1 MKVGSSMERINYKGF
16 FIDRTKTGYRI
27 SKQSDS
33 SIHSHLRNK
42 NPCFTLID
50 NVVNKRIPKRCG
62 LYYLESHI
70 RLAENLDY
78 KRRLQDY
85 YDIKV
90 NKGKKQN
97 YYNPHK
103 KRF

>member
-1 MKVGSSMERINYKGF
+1 MERIKYKGF
-16 FIDRTKTGYRI
+16 FIDRTNTGYRI
-27 SKQSDS
+27 SNQFDS
-33 SIHSHLRNK
+33 SIHTHLHNK
-42 NPCFTLID
+42 NPCFKLID
-50 NVVNKRIPKRCG
+50 NVIGKRIPHSCG

-70 RLAENLDY
+70 RLADNLDY

-85 YDIKV
+85 YDVKV

-103 KRF
+103 KKY